1 MPGYLL
7 GYSGVR
13 ILIALLHEMRRRS
26 EWELLL
32 LALRLQNTVWG
43 SHVVIRFYWRN

>member
-7 GYSGVR
+7 GYSKVR

-26 EWELLL
+26 EWELLP
-32 LALRLQNTVWG
+32 LAMSLRNTVWG
-43 SHVVIRFYWRN
+43 SHAVIRFYRRN